1 MIDEENPTGNIQ
13 FRLWDAGKP
22 PFQFLESVQ
31 LKISEG
37 CSGEAWQHPG
47 RRQQCSVGSK
57 LSSSQTLD
65 KSLMRAPLAF
75 NTAESRRSH
84 GAPPPSSSVGR
95 GLGDGKG

>member
-37 CSGEAWQHPG
+37 CSGEAWQHPVIST
-47 RRQQCSVGSK
+47 RSKYNVGK
-57 LSSSQTLD
+57 PPGYRNINILVRT
-65 KSLMRAPLAF
+65 PLW
-75 NTAESRRSH
+75 
-84 GAPPPSSSVGR
+84 
-95 GLGDGKG
+95 